1 MEIEQ
6 IEILTFLKRH
16 SPFQELPEEA
26 LERLA
31 LSIDIGYF
39 KAGTDILRFNESL
52 HALHL
57 IRSGAVETFRRNGD
71 LYNRL
76 SEGGIFGEQGLLRGG
91 KVRFPASAIED
102 TLIYFIPSDVFQQ
115 LFDENDDFADYVEV
129 GDSERRK
136 SNKASQP
143 TQADLL
149 GAKVSTL
156 LNRDPVCIGSEA
168 PSWQA
173 AQLMAEQNVSSLLIL
188 HNSAHTHALE
198 DESEVLMGTLAG
210 IVTDK
215 DIRTRL
221 VATNLTLETPVSDIM
236 SITPVTIEHQQY
248 IFEAMMLM
256 LRHNLHHLPVV
267 KQQRPIGVIAIS
279 DIIRFESQNSL
290 FIVSQIFRQ
299 NSVEELQSLIPDVHA
314 CFVRM
319 VNEDANSQM
328 IGSAMAAIGRS
339 FKQRLLELAEEKFGP
354 PPVPYCFLALGSMA
368 RDEQLVLTDQD
379 NALVLDDRFQPE
391 LHDAYFQQLAQ
402 FVSDG
407 LAACGY
413 SYCTGNIMAT
423 NAQWRQPLN
432 QWQEYFRSWIEK
444 PTPER
449 LLQSSIF
456 FDIDGVWGQ
465 VQWATQLRKLI
476 SQLAR
481 HKPLFLASM
490 TRNAL
495 VRTPPLGFFKD
506 FVMEQ
511 DGKQNNRLAIKR
523 RGTAPFVDLIR
534 IHALSIG
541 STENSTFGRIQDL
554 IAAGAL
560 PKGRAEDLRDA
571 FEVIVMTRI
580 RHQANALRLSDSPDN
595 NVLPE
600 QLSDFERKHLKEAF
614 QVLSNAQRFLKF
626 HFKA

>member
-6 IEILTFLKRH
+6 IEILEFLKRH
-16 SPFQELPEEA
+16 SPFQELPAEQ
-26 LERLA
+26 LQQVA

-39 KAGTDILRFNESL
+39 KAGSDILRFNEPL

-57 IRSGAVETFRRNGD
+57 VRSGAVETFRRNGD

-76 SEGGIFGEQGLLRGG
+76 SEGGIFAEQGLLRGG
-91 KVRFPASAIED
+91 KVRFPASALED
-102 TLIYFIPSDVFQQ
+102 TLIYFIPDKVFQQ
-115 LFDENDDFADYVEV
+115 LFDDNEFFADYVQV

-136 SNKASQP
+136 TSKASIQAR
-143 TQADLL
+143 ADLL
-149 GAKVSTL
+149 GATVSTL
-156 LNRDPVCIGSEA
+156 LSREPVTITTDA
-168 PSWQA
+168 NVWQA
-173 AQLMAEQNVSSLLIL
+173 AQLMTEQNVSSLLIL
-188 HNSAHTHALE
+188 DSQQHLT
-198 DESEVLMGTLAG
+198 G
-210 IVTDK
+210 IITDK
-215 DIRTRL
+215 DIRARL
-221 VATNLTLETPVSDIM
+221 VAPGLKSETAVTDIM
-236 SITPVTIEHQQY
+236 SANPVTIEQQQY

-267 KQQRPIGVIAIS
+267 KQQQAVGVIAIS

-290 FIVSQIFRQ
+290 YVVSRIFRQ
-299 NSVEELQSLIPDVHA
+299 QTVADLQALVPDVHA

-339 FKQRLLELAEEKFGP
+339 FKQRLLELAEAELGP

-379 NALVLDDRFQPE
+379 NALVLDNRFDPVQ
-391 LHDAYFQQLAQ
+391 HDSYFQQLATY
-402 FVSDG
+402 VSDG

-413 SYCTGNIMAT
+413 TYCTGNVMAT
-423 NAQWRQPLN
+423 NKEWRQPLKV
-432 QWQEYFRSWIEK
+432 WQDYFDSWIEQ
-444 PTPER
+444 PTAER

-465 VQWATQLRKLI
+465 TQWA
-476 SQLAR
+476 SQLQQRVSNLASK
-481 HKPLFLASM
+481 KPLFLASM

-495 VRTPPLGFFKD
+495 NRTPPLGFFKD

-511 DGKQNNRLAIKR
+511 DGKQNNSLNIKR

-534 IHALSIG
+534 VHALAIG
-541 STENSTFGRIQDL
+541 STESNSFGRLQD
-554 IAAGAL
+554 ITAAAVL

-571 FEVIVMTRI
+571 FEVIAMTRI
-580 RHQANALRLSDSPDN
+580 RHQAAALRQGSEPDN

-600 QLSDFERKHLKEAF
+600 QLSEFERKHLKEAF
-614 QVLSNAQRFLKF
+614 QVLNNAQKFMKF

>member
-6 IEILTFLKRH
+6 IEILEFLKRH
-16 SPFQELPEEA
+16 SPFQELPAEQ
-26 LERLA
+26 LQQVA

-39 KAGTDILRFNESL
+39 KAGSDILRFNEPL

-76 SEGGIFGEQGLLRGG
+76 SEGGIFAEQGLLRGG
-91 KVRFPASAIED
+91 KVRFPATALED
-102 TLIYFIPSDVFQQ
+102 TLIYFIPDEVFQQ
-115 LFDENDDFADYVEV
+115 LFDENEFFADYVQV

-136 SNKASQP
+136 TSKASNQAR
-143 TQADLL
+143 ADLL
-149 GAKVSTL
+149 GATVSTL
-156 LNRDPVCIGSEA
+156 LSRDPVSIGSEA
-168 PSWQA
+168 SVWQA
-173 AQLMAEQNVSSLLIL
+173 AQLMTEQNVSSLLIL
-188 HNSAHTHALE
+188 
-198 DESEVLMGTLAG
+198 DEEQYLAG
-210 IVTDK
+210 IITDK
-215 DIRTRL
+215 DIRSRL
-221 VATNLTLETPVSDIM
+221 VAPGLKSEIPVTDIM
-236 SITPVTIEHQQY
+236 SANPVTIEKQQY

-267 KQQRPIGVIAIS
+267 KGQQPVGVIAIS
-279 DIIRFESQNSL
+279 DIIRFESQSSL
-290 FIVSQIFRQ
+290 YVVSRIFRQ
-299 NSVEELQSLIPDVHA
+299 QTVDELQALVPDVHA

-339 FKQRLLELAEEKFGP
+339 FKQRLLELAEAELGP

-379 NALVLDDRFQPE
+379 NALILDNRFDAK
-391 LHDAYFQQLAQ
+391 LHDSYFKQLAA

-413 SYCTGNIMAT
+413 TYCTGKVMAT
-423 NAQWRQPLN
+423 NPQWRQPL
-432 QWQEYFRSWIEK
+432 QVWQQYFQNWITQ
-444 PTPER
+444 PSAER
-449 LLQSSIF
+449 LLHSSIF
-456 FDIDGVWGQ
+456 FDLDGVWGELK
-465 VQWATQLRKLI
+465 WAEQLQQLVSKLA
-476 SQLAR
+476 Q
-481 HKPLFLASM
+481 KQPLFLASM

-495 VRTPPLGFFKD
+495 SRTPPLGFFKD

-511 DGKQNNRLAIKR
+511 DGKQNNILNIKR

-534 IHALSIG
+534 IHALAIG
-541 STENSTFGRIQDL
+541 STESNSFSRLQQI
-554 IAAGAL
+554 IAAQVL

-571 FEVIVMTRI
+571 FEVIAMTRI
-580 RHQANALRLSDSPDN
+580 RHQAAALRSGEEPDN

-600 QLSDFERKHLKEAF
+600 QLSEFERKHLKEAF
-614 QVLSNAQRFLKF
+614 QVLSNAQKFLKF